1 MNTERFDR
9 TLKQLVD
16 VDPQRWATLAGLP
29 KVVSWSVISPELS
42 ATHRQVDALLSVRLQ
57 AGQCALHL
65 EFQAGKDGR
74 RVPRRLLEYS
84 VDITRIHNLPVHTC
98 VFLLTPRSDS
108 PAISGVYRQHVAG
121 LDNYLIYSYK
131 VIRFWKIPLDV
142 LLIPGSSLAA
152 VGILADFGGRSFRA
166 VGTAITQCILAIP
179 NEATR
184 LEILGH
190 AYTLAGMRFN
200 PEKAESI
207 FERQMTMLEQSST
220 VQHLLRRGRNEG
232 LELGRQEGR
241 EEGLELGR
249 EEGLSLGIL
258 AGARKHFIE
267 TATLFFGAIP
277 ETSAMRVNTAQETDI
292 SRWTSRLRSASSWD
306 ELLKDDA

>member
-1 MNTERFDR
+1 M
-9 TLKQLVD
+9 L
-16 VDPQRWATLAGLP
+16 
-29 KVVSWSVISPELS
+29 
-42 ATHRQVDALLSVRLQ
+42 
-57 AGQCALHL
+57 
-65 EFQAGKDGR
+65 
-74 RVPRRLLEYS
+74 
-84 VDITRIHNLPVHTC
+84 
-98 VFLLTPRSDS
+98 
-108 PAISGVYRQHVAG
+108 
-121 LDNYLIYSYK
+121 
-131 VIRFWKIPLDV
+131 RFWKLPLEV

-152 VGILADFGGRSFRA
+152 VGVLADFGGRSFQA

-179 NEATR
+179 DEVTR

-232 LELGRQEGR
+232 LELGREEGR
-241 EEGLELGR
+241 EEGLALGL
-249 EEGLSLGIL
+249 LS
-258 AGARKHFIE
+258 GARNHFIE

-292 SRWTSRLRSASSWD
+292 SRWTSRLRTATSWD
-306 ELLKDDA
+306 ELFDVESIAGQEVEIQDDRNCPFVD

>member
-29 KVVSWSVISPELS
+29 KVVSGAVISPELS
-42 ATHRQVDALLSVRLQ
+42 ATHRQVDALLSVWLP

-74 RVPRRLLEYS
+74 RVPRRLLEYR
-84 VDITRIHNLPVHTC
+84 VDITRMHNLPVHTC
-98 VFLLTPRSDS
+98 VFLLTPRADS

-121 LDNYLIYSYK
+121 LDNYLSYSYA
-131 VIRFWKIPLDV
+131 VIRFWQLPLDV

-152 VGILADFGGRSFRA
+152 VGVLTDFGDRSFQA
-166 VGTAITQCILAIP
+166 VGTAITQCILAISDD
-179 NEATR
+179 ATR

-200 PEKAESI
+200 PETAESI

-232 LELGRQEGR
+232 LALGRQEGR
-241 EEGLELGR
+241 EEGR

-267 TATLFFGAIP
+267 TATLFFGPIP

-292 SRWTSRLRSASSWD
+292 SRWTSRLRTATSWD
-306 ELLKDDA
+306 ELLKDAA

>member
-1 MNTERFDR
+1 MNTERVDR

-16 VDPQRWATLAGLP
+16 VDPLQWATLAGLP
-29 KVVSWSVISPELS
+29 KVVSGTVMSPELS
-42 ATHRQVDALLSVRLQ
+42 ATHRQVDALLSVRLP
-57 AGQCALHL
+57 AGQCAVHL

-84 VDITRIHNLPVHTC
+84 VDITRKHNLPVHTC
-98 VFLLTPRSDS
+98 VFLLTPRADS
-108 PAISGVYRQHVAG
+108 PAISGEYRRHIAG
-121 LDNYLIYSYK
+121 QGFYLLYSYA
-131 VIRFWKIPLDV
+131 VIRFWKLPLEV

-152 VGILADFGGRSFRA
+152 VGVLADFGGRSFQA

-179 NEATR
+179 DEVTR

-232 LELGRQEGR
+232 LALG
-241 EEGLELGR
+241 L
-249 EEGLSLGIL
+249 L
-258 AGARKHFIE
+258 AGARNHFIE

-277 ETSAMRVNTAQETDI
+277 ESSAMRVNTAQETDI
-292 SRWTSRLRSASSWD
+292 SRWTSRLRTATSWD
-306 ELLKDDA
+306 ELLLDED

>member
-29 KVVSWSVISPELS
+29 KVVSGTVLSPELS
-42 ATHRQVDALLSVRLQ
+42 ATHRQVDALLSIRLP
-57 AGQCALHL
+57 AGQCAVHL

-74 RVPRRLLEYS
+74 RIPRRLLEYS
-84 VDITRIHNLPVHTC
+84 VDITRKHNLPVHTC
-98 VFLLTPRSDS
+98 VFLLTPRADS
-108 PAISGVYRQHVAG
+108 PSISGVYRRHVAG
-121 LDNYLIYSYK
+121 LDNYLSYSYA
-131 VIRFWKIPLDV
+131 VIRFWKLPLEV
-142 LLIPGSSLAA
+142 LLIPGSSVAA
-152 VGILADFGGRSFRA
+152 VGVLADFGGRSFRA

-220 VQHLLRRGRNEG
+220 VPPLLRRGRNEG
-232 LELGRQEGR
+232 LELGREEGR
-241 EEGLELGR
+241 EEGL

-267 TATLFFGAIP
+267 TATLFYGPIP
-277 ETSAMRVNTAQETDI
+277 ECSALRVNTAQETDI
-292 SRWTSRLRSASSWD
+292 SRWTSRLRMAASWD
-306 ELLKDDA
+306 ELLMDEA